1 MPEYRLLT
9 AVRQSVIAATLLISA
24 VLPTAATALDVSKEE
39 IYGFSTAKI
48 RYLLLN
54 HQVAEL
60 RALIAKTPRQSGD
73 DEYRKLLEAA
83 TLACNQ
89 DFERAAVAFDKTK
102 GLAQA
107 NDQILIMAAQSYGNM
122 VQYPKA
128 IECATHAIQKSH
140 DRDAYKLRAGCYMAQ
155 NRFVEAAR
163 DYQAMAE
170 IDPPAADSYIAKA
183 AKALLDAH
191 KPQEALNM
199 IDKYL
204 TGKGSKNGISITIC
218 RTLCLEQLHRPKE
231 ALADI
236 SRAVDRV
243 NKDPKIGV
251 FERCSYMCTI
261 LQERAKCYDQL
272 GQTGKAMADRERVK
286 KLTSD
291 TFEDAVGK

>member
-1 MPEYRLLT
+1 MLKNRPLSILRQALT
-9 AVRQSVIAATLLISA
+9 AAILIIGQILPAAANTPDA
-24 VLPTAATALDVSKEE
+24 SKEV
-39 IYGFSTAKI
+39 IFGFPTAKI
-48 RYLLLN
+48 RYMIIN

-73 DEYRKLLEAA
+73 EEYRKILEAA

-89 DFERAAVAFDKTK
+89 DFERAVVAFDKTK

-107 NDQILIMAAQSYGNM
+107 NDQILIMAAQSYGNL

-128 IECATHAIQKSH
+128 IEYATLAIQKSH

-155 NRFVEAAR
+155 NRFIDAAH
-163 DYQAMAE
+163 DYQAMAAA
-170 IDPPAADSYIAKA
+170 DPPAADSHIAKA
-183 AKALLDAH
+183 AKAFLDAH
-191 KPQEALNM
+191 KPQEALDM

-204 TGKGSKNGISITIC
+204 AGNGAKNGISITIC

-231 ALADI
+231 ALVDI

-261 LQERAKCYDQL
+261 LQERARCYDQL

-291 TFEDAVGK
+291 TFEDTVGK